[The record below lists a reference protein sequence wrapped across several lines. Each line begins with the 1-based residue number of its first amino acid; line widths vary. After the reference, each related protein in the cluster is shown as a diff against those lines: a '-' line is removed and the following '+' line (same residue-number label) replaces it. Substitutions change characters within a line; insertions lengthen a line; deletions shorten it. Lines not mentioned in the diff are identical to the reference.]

1 MTNLEYMKQSIFNQ
15 INAMTTEDF
24 YSFMYLLADNNDSN
38 SLDLSGMLTCDD
50 CKNTYGPCPDQSY
63 LCMDRSVVLLFLTL
77 LVNIIFLGFFFF
89 I

>member
-50 CKNTYGPCPDQSY
+50 
-63 LCMDRSVVLLFLTL
+63 
-77 LVNIIFLGFFFF
+77 
-89 I
+89 

>member
-15 INAMTTEDF
+15 INAMTAEDF

-50 CKNTYGPCPDQSY
+50 CKNTYGPCDHYNQGK
-63 LCMDRSVVLLFLTL
+63 DSVKKFTAFTL
-77 LVNIIFLGFFFF
+77 PFSLADKGTDT
-89 I
+89 

>member
-15 INAMTTEDF
+15 INAMTAEDF

-50 CKNTYGPCPDQSY
+50 CKIHT
-63 LCMDRSVVLLFLTL
+63 VHVLIR
-77 LVNIIFLGFFFF
+77 VIFA
-89 I
+89 

>member
-38 SLDLSGMLTCDD
+38 SLDLSGMLTCVD

-63 LCMDRSVVLLFLTL
+63 LCVERFTQYCNQSK
-77 LVNIIFLGFFFF
+77 
-89 I
+89 

>member
-63 LCMDRSVVLLFLTL
+63 LCVERFTQYCNQSK
-77 LVNIIFLGFFFF
+77 
-89 I
+89 